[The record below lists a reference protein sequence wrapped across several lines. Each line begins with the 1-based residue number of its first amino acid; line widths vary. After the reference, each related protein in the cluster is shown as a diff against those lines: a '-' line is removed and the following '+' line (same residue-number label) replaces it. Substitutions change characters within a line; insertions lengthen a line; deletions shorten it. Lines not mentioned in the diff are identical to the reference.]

1 MAVLT
6 VRDVP
11 DSVRDRLR
19 LRAARAGT
27 SMEEQVRLILLQ
39 ASLAPEVV
47 SGAALLPAWVATLY
61 GKNKPN
67 GVVETLLTERQAA
80 ELAEQRPRISADCRL
95 WH

>member
-11 DSVRDRLR
+11 DSVRDR

>member
-6 VRDVP
+6 VRNVP

-39 ASLAPEVV
+39 ASLAPEKAT
-47 SGAALLPAWVATLY
+47 GAAGLPTWVAALY
-61 GKNKPN
+61 GQKKPI
-67 GVVETLLTERQAA
+67 GVVDALLKERAAA
-80 ELAEQRPRISADCRL
+80 ELAEQELVTQGSLKAR
-95 WH
+95 

>member
-6 VRDVP
+6 VRNVP

-39 ASLAPEVV
+39 ASLAPEQVT
-47 SGAALLPAWVATLY
+47 GAAALPSWVATLY
-61 GKNKPN
+61 GQNKPI
-67 GVVETLLTERQAA
+67 GVVETLLVERAAA
-80 ELAEQRPRISADCRL
+80 ELAEQTGPKAP
-95 WH
+95 

>member
-27 SMEEQVRLILLQ
+27 SMEEQVRQILLH
-39 ASLAPEVV
+39 ASLAPETA
-47 SGAALLPAWVATLY
+47 SGAAMLPVWVASLY
-61 GKNKPN
+61 AQNKPI
-67 GVVETLLTERQAA
+67 GVVETLLKERQAA
-80 ELAEQRPRISADCRL
+80 ELAEHAVAKT
-95 WH
+95 